1 MIDDRQDLSY
11 EQFVALLRS
20 ALHYLYDPVHL
31 RRSPLVDLLG
41 LAGEF
46 DRAAALQRTLV
57 AAVRDLKPPDD
68 EWPQSRA
75 WRIYDT
81 LSLHYVRQLGREAVA
96 NQLGISERQMRREQ
110 RLAIEALAQ
119 HLWRS
124 PQLGAAA
131 NTPSSTPAQTGA
143 ALSGAAGSS
152 HAEVRTDVGV
162 GSGGAGGLAR
172 EPAPTGEQAPS
183 RVTPPELR
191 IPLAEALENVRS
203 LASPLAQQMGV
214 ALDIYLAS
222 ALVALPVSPMAL
234 RTILL
239 TVLTIAIPRA
249 PHGAIAMSAARRAED
264 IAIAVTCRDPE
275 DRQGLL
281 TDHDLARLATAQEQA
296 AFYGARLEVT
306 DPSQEGLS
314 VTLLL
319 PAPEQ
324 SIVLVVDDNADWLE
338 LVQRYA
344 AGSRYQVVTS
354 QAPETAC
361 ATAGKVQPSLIILDV
376 MMHNVD
382 GWQVLSELRHDPTTA
397 HIPVVVC
404 TVLPL
409 EAMALAL
416 GANAFL
422 QKPVSQQQFL
432 QMVERQ
438 DILS

>member
-11 EQFVALLRS
+11 EQFVGLLRS

-68 EWPQSRA
+68 ESPQSRA

-124 PQLGAAA
+124 PQL
-131 NTPSSTPAQTGA
+131 
-143 ALSGAAGSS
+143 
-152 HAEVRTDVGV
+152 E
-162 GSGGAGGLAR
+162 GAGGKRQTVRGAGADS
-172 EPAPTGEQAPS
+172 EHEMPAGTNSSGEHPDGRAA
-183 RVTPPELR
+183 PPELR

-203 LASPLAQQMGV
+203 LALPLAQQMAVG
-214 ALDIYLAS
+214 LDIYLTAG
-222 ALVALPVSPMAL
+222 LVASPVSPMAL

-239 TVLTIAIPRA
+239 TVLTVAIPHA
-249 PHGAIAMSAARRAED
+249 PAGTIAMTAARRED
-264 IAIAVTCRDPE
+264 EIAIAVTCSGPHG
-275 DRQGLL
+275 QPGLL
-281 TDHDLARLATAQEQA
+281 TEKDLARLATAQEQA
-296 AFYGARLEVT
+296 AFYDARLEIA
-306 DPSQEGLS
+306 DPQLGGLS

-324 SIVLVVDDNADWLE
+324 SIVFVVDDNADWLE

-354 QAPETAC
+354 LAPEIAC
-361 ATAGKVQPSLIILDV
+361 AAAGKLQPSLIILDV
-376 MMHNVD
+376 MMHNID
-382 GWQVLSELRHDPTTA
+382 GWQVLSELRHEPTTS

-409 EAMALAL
+409 EEMALAL

-432 QMVERQ
+432 HMLDRQ
-438 DILS
+438 GIL

>member
-1 MIDDRQDLSY
+1 VIDDRQDLSY
-11 EQFVALLRS
+11 EQFVGLLRS

-31 RRSPLVDLLG
+31 RRSPLVGLLG

-68 EWPQSRA
+68 ESPQSRA

-124 PQLGAAA
+124 PQL
-131 NTPSSTPAQTGA
+131 
-143 ALSGAAGSS
+143 
-152 HAEVRTDVGV
+152 E
-162 GSGGAGGLAR
+162 GAGGKRHAVR
-172 EPAPTGEQAPS
+172 GAGADSEHEMPAGTNSSSEHPDGRAA
-183 RVTPPELR
+183 PPELR

-203 LASPLAQQMGV
+203 LALPLAQQMAVG
-214 ALDIYLAS
+214 LDIYLTAG
-222 ALVALPVSPMAL
+222 LVASPVSPMAL

-239 TVLTIAIPRA
+239 TVLTVAIPHA
-249 PHGAIAMSAARRAED
+249 PSGTIAMTAARRED
-264 IAIAVTCRDPE
+264 EIAIAVTCSGPHG
-275 DRQGLL
+275 QPGLL
-281 TDHDLARLATAQEQA
+281 TEKDLARLATAQEQA
-296 AFYGARLEVT
+296 AFYDARLEIA
-306 DPSQEGLS
+306 DPKLGGLS

-324 SIVLVVDDNADWLE
+324 SIVFVVDDNADWLE

-354 QAPETAC
+354 LAPETAC
-361 ATAGKVQPSLIILDV
+361 AAAGKLQPSLIILDV
-376 MMHNVD
+376 MMHNID
-382 GWQVLSELRHDPTTA
+382 GWQVLSELRHEPTTS

-409 EAMALAL
+409 EEMALAL

-432 QMVERQ
+432 HMLDRQ
-438 DILS
+438 GIL

>member
-11 EQFVALLRS
+11 EQFVGLLRS

-57 AAVRDLKPPDD
+57 AAIRDLKPPDD
-68 EWPQSRA
+68 ESPQSRA

-124 PQLGAAA
+124 PQLEGAAA
-131 NTPSSTPAQTGA
+131 KSQPLRRASTDFDGELPAGA
-143 ALSGAAGSS
+143 SFG
-152 HAEVRTDVGV
+152 
-162 GSGGAGGLAR
+162 
-172 EPAPTGEQAPS
+172 GEQPDGRAA
-183 RVTPPELR
+183 PPELR

-203 LASPLAQQMGV
+203 LALPLAQQMDVG
-214 ALDIYLAS
+214 LDIYLTAS
-222 ALVALPVSPMAL
+222 LVALPVSPMAL

-239 TVLTIAIPRA
+239 TVLTVVIPRA
-249 PHGAIAMSAARRAED
+249 RSGAIAMTAARRDDE
-264 IAIAVTCRDPE
+264 IAIAVTCNDSHGQ
-275 DRQGLL
+275 QGVL
-281 TDHDLARLATAQEQA
+281 TDTDLARLATAQEQA
-296 AFYGARLEVT
+296 AFYDARLELGT
-306 DPSQEGLS
+306 RGQGLS

-319 PAPEQ
+319 TAPEQ
-324 SIVLVVDDNADWLE
+324 AVVLVVDDNADWLE

-354 QAPETAC
+354 LMPETAC
-361 ATAGKVQPSLIILDV
+361 AAAGKLQPSLIILDV
-376 MMHNVD
+376 MMHNID
-382 GWQVLSELRHDPTTA
+382 GWQVLSDLRHDPATS

-409 EAMALAL
+409 EEMALAL

-432 QMVERQ
+432 HIVDRQ
-438 DILS
+438 GVL

>member
-11 EQFVALLRS
+11 EQFVGLLRS

-57 AAVRDLKPPDD
+57 AAIRDLKPPDD
-68 EWPQSRA
+68 ESPQSRA

-119 HLWRS
+119 HLWHS
-124 PQLGAAA
+124 PQLKE
-131 NTPSSTPAQTGA
+131 
-143 ALSGAAGSS
+143 AAGRSGVS
-152 HAEVRTDVGV
+152 RQADTDFGQGV
-162 GSGGAGGLAR
+162 PAGAH
-172 EPAPTGEQAPS
+172 PSGEQPDS
-183 RVTPPELR
+183 RAAPPELR
-191 IPLAEALENVRS
+191 IPLAEALENVRG
-203 LASPLAQQMGV
+203 LALPLAQQMDVG
-214 ALDIYLAS
+214 LDIYLTAN
-222 ALVALPVSPMAL
+222 LVALPVSPMAL

-239 TVLTIAIPRA
+239 TVLTVAIPRA
-249 PHGAIAMSAARRAED
+249 RSCAIAMRADRRED
-264 IAIAVTCRDPE
+264 EIAIAVTCSGTQSE
-275 DRQGLL
+275 QGLL
-281 TDHDLARLATAQEQA
+281 TDNDLLRLATAQEQA
-296 AFYGARLEVT
+296 AFYDARLEIA
-306 DPSQEGLS
+306 DPRKGGLS
-314 VTLLL
+314 VTLFL

-344 AGSRYQVVTS
+344 AGSRYQVVPNL
-354 QAPETAC
+354 APETAC
-361 ATAGKVQPSLIILDV
+361 AAAGKLQPSLIVLDV
-376 MMHNVD
+376 MMHNID
-382 GWQVLSELRHDPTTA
+382 GWQVLSELRHDPATS

-409 EAMALAL
+409 EEMALAL

-432 QMVERQ
+432 HMLDRLGV
-438 DILS
+438 L

>member
-11 EQFVALLRS
+11 EQFVGLLRS

-31 RRSPLVDLLG
+31 RRSPLVGLLG

-68 EWPQSRA
+68 ESPQSRA

-124 PQLGAAA
+124 PQL
-131 NTPSSTPAQTGA
+131 
-143 ALSGAAGSS
+143 
-152 HAEVRTDVGV
+152 E
-162 GSGGAGGLAR
+162 GAGGKRHAVR
-172 EPAPTGEQAPS
+172 GAGADSEHEMPAGTNSSGEHPDGRAA
-183 RVTPPELR
+183 PPELR

-203 LASPLAQQMGV
+203 LALPLAQQMAVG
-214 ALDIYLAS
+214 LDIYLTAG
-222 ALVALPVSPMAL
+222 LVASPVSPMAL

-239 TVLTIAIPRA
+239 TVLTVAIPHA
-249 PHGAIAMSAARRAED
+249 PSGTIAMTAARRED
-264 IAIAVTCRDPE
+264 EIAIAVTCSGPHG
-275 DRQGLL
+275 QPGLL
-281 TDHDLARLATAQEQA
+281 TEKDLARLATAQEQA
-296 AFYGARLEVT
+296 AFYDARLEIA
-306 DPSQEGLS
+306 DPQLGGLS

-324 SIVLVVDDNADWLE
+324 SIVFVVDDNADWLE

-354 QAPETAC
+354 LAPETAC
-361 ATAGKVQPSLIILDV
+361 AAAGKLQPSLIILDV
-376 MMHNVD
+376 MMYNID
-382 GWQVLSELRHDPTTA
+382 GWQVLSELRHEPATS

-409 EAMALAL
+409 EEMALAL

-432 QMVERQ
+432 HMLDRQ
-438 DILS
+438 GIL

>member
-11 EQFVALLRS
+11 EQFVGLLRS

-57 AAVRDLKPPDD
+57 AAIRDLKPPDD
-68 EWPQSRA
+68 ESPQSRA

-124 PQLGAAA
+124 PQLE
-131 NTPSSTPAQTGA
+131 S
-143 ALSGAAGSS
+143 AAGKSQS
-152 HAEVRTDVGV
+152 LRRTSTNFDRELPA
-162 GSGGAGGLAR
+162 GASFG
-172 EPAPTGEQAPS
+172 GEQPDERAA
-183 RVTPPELR
+183 PPELR

-203 LASPLAQQMGV
+203 LALPLAQQTDVG
-214 ALDIYLAS
+214 LDIYLTAS
-222 ALVALPVSPMAL
+222 LVSMPVSPMAL

-239 TVLTIAIPRA
+239 TVLTVVIPRA
-249 PHGAIAMSAARRAED
+249 RSGTVAMTAARRDDE
-264 IAIAVTCRDPE
+264 IAIVVTYNDSHGQ
-275 DRQGLL
+275 QGVL
-281 TDHDLARLATAQEQA
+281 TDADLARLATTQEQA
-296 AFYGARLEVT
+296 AFYDARLEIG
-306 DPSQEGLS
+306 DQGQGLS

-324 SIVLVVDDNADWLE
+324 AIVFVVDDNADWLE

-354 QAPETAC
+354 LMPETAC
-361 ATAGKVQPSLIILDV
+361 AAAGKLQPSLIILDV
-376 MMHNVD
+376 MMHNID
-382 GWQVLSELRHDPTTA
+382 GWQVLSDLRHDPATS

-409 EAMALAL
+409 EEMALAL

-432 QMVERQ
+432 HIVDQQSV
-438 DILS
+438 L

>member
-11 EQFVALLRS
+11 EQFVGLIRS

-57 AAVRDLKPPDD
+57 AAIRDLKPPDD
-68 EWPQSRA
+68 ESPQSRA

-119 HLWRS
+119 HLWHS
-124 PQLGAAA
+124 PQLE
-131 NTPSSTPAQTGA
+131 
-143 ALSGAAGSS
+143 GAAGKS
-152 HAEVRTDVGV
+152 HSARRADRNFDQELP
-162 GSGGAGGLAR
+162 SGANIG
-172 EPAPTGEQAPS
+172 GEQPDGRSAL
-183 RVTPPELR
+183 PELR
-191 IPLAEALENVRS
+191 IPLAEALENVRG
-203 LASPLAQQMGV
+203 LALPLAQQMDVG
-214 ALDIYLAS
+214 LDIYLTAG
-222 ALVALPVSPMAL
+222 LVALPVSPMAL

-239 TVLTIAIPRA
+239 TVLTVVIPRVRS
-249 PHGAIAMSAARRAED
+249 GAIAMTAARRDDE
-264 IAIAVTCRDPE
+264 IAIAVTCSDAHGQ
-275 DRQGLL
+275 QGLL
-281 TDHDLARLATAQEQA
+281 TDNDLARLATAQEQA
-296 AFYGARLEVT
+296 AFYDARLEIG
-306 DPSQEGLS
+306 DPRQGSLS
-314 VTLLL
+314 ATLLL
-319 PAPEQ
+319 PAPEE
-324 SIVLVVDDNADWLE
+324 SIVFVVDDNADWLE

-344 AGSRYQVVTS
+344 AGSRYQVMTCL
-354 QAPETAC
+354 APETAC
-361 ATAGKVQPSLIILDV
+361 AAAGKMQPSLIILDV
-376 MMHNVD
+376 MMHNID
-382 GWQVLSELRHDPTTA
+382 GWQVLSELRHDPATS

-409 EAMALAL
+409 EEMALAL

-432 QMVERQ
+432 HVIERQ
-438 DILS
+438 GVL

>member
-57 AAVRDLKPPDD
+57 AAIRDLKPPDD
-68 EWPQSRA
+68 ESPQSRA

-124 PQLGAAA
+124 PQLGAA
-131 NTPSSTPAQTGA
+131 
-143 ALSGAAGSS
+143 SGAAAADRPGAPGSS
-152 HAEVRTDVGV
+152 HAAAPAADLT
-162 GSGGAGGLAR
+162 GGLPRGPDA
-172 EPAPTGEQAPS
+172 TGEQAAG
-183 RVTPPELR
+183 RATPPELR
-191 IPLAEALENVRS
+191 IPLAEALENVRG
-203 LASPLAQQMGV
+203 LASPLAQQLGV
-214 ALDIYLAS
+214 ALDIYLTAG
-222 ALVALPVSPMAL
+222 LVALPVSPMAL

-249 PHGAIAMSAARRAED
+249 LNGAIAMTAARRAEE
-264 IAIAVTCRDPE
+264 IAIAVTSRDPQGP
-275 DRQGLL
+275 QGLL
-281 TDHDLARLATAQEQA
+281 TDKDLARLATAQEQA
-296 AFYGARLEVT
+296 AFYGARLEIT
-306 DPSQEGLS
+306 DPRQGGLS

-324 SIVLVVDDNADWLE
+324 SIVLVVDDNADWLD

-354 QAPETAC
+354 HTPETAC
-361 ATAGKVQPSLIILDV
+361 ALAGKVQPSLIILDV

-382 GWQVLSELRHDPTTA
+382 GWQVLSELRHDPTTS

-409 EAMALAL
+409 EEMALAL

-432 QMVERQ
+432 QALARQ
-438 DILS
+438 DILE

>member
-11 EQFVALLRS
+11 EQFVGLLRS

-57 AAVRDLKPPDD
+57 AAIRDLKPPDD
-68 EWPQSRA
+68 ESPQSRT

-81 LSLHYVRQLGREAVA
+81 LSLHYVRQLGRDAVA

-119 HLWRS
+119 HLWHS
-124 PQLGAAA
+124 HQLE
-131 NTPSSTPAQTGA
+131 ST
-143 ALSGAAGSS
+143 AGKS
-152 HAEVRTDVGV
+152 HSLR
-162 GSGGAGGLAR
+162 GAGTDFDQEL
-172 EPAPTGEQAPS
+172 PAGATLGGEQPDGRAA
-183 RVTPPELR
+183 PPELR
-191 IPLAEALENVRS
+191 IPLAEALENVRG
-203 LASPLAQQMGV
+203 LALPLAQQMDVG
-214 ALDIYLAS
+214 LDIYLTAS
-222 ALVALPVSPMAL
+222 LVALPVSPMAL

-239 TVLTIAIPRA
+239 TVLTVVIPRA
-249 PHGAIAMSAARRAED
+249 RSGAIAMTAARRED
-264 IAIAVTCRDPE
+264 EIAIAVTCSDSHGQ
-275 DRQGLL
+275 QGRL
-281 TDHDLARLATAQEQA
+281 TDKDLAHLETAQEQA
-296 AFYGARLEVT
+296 AFYDARLEIG
-306 DPSQEGLS
+306 DPGQGGLS
-314 VTLLL
+314 ATLLL

-324 SIVLVVDDNADWLE
+324 SIVFVVDDNADWLE

-354 QAPETAC
+354 LAPETAC
-361 ATAGKVQPSLIILDV
+361 AAAGKLQPSLIILDV
-376 MMHNVD
+376 MMHNID
-382 GWQVLSELRHDPTTA
+382 GWQVLSELRHDPATS

-409 EAMALAL
+409 EEMALAL

-432 QMVERQ
+432 HVIERQ
-438 DILS
+438 GVL

>member
-1 MIDDRQDLSY
+1 VIDDRQDLSY
-11 EQFVALLRS
+11 EQFVGLLRS

-68 EWPQSRA
+68 ESPQSRA

-124 PQLGAAA
+124 PQL
-131 NTPSSTPAQTGA
+131 
-143 ALSGAAGSS
+143 
-152 HAEVRTDVGV
+152 E
-162 GSGGAGGLAR
+162 GAGGKRHAVR
-172 EPAPTGEQAPS
+172 GAGADSEHEMPAGTNSSSEHPDGRAA
-183 RVTPPELR
+183 PPELR

-203 LASPLAQQMGV
+203 LALPLAQQMAVG
-214 ALDIYLAS
+214 LDIYLTAG
-222 ALVALPVSPMAL
+222 LVASPVSPMAL

-239 TVLTIAIPRA
+239 TVLTVAIPRA
-249 PHGAIAMSAARRAED
+249 PAGTIAMTAARRED
-264 IAIAVTCRDPE
+264 EIAIAVTCSGPHG
-275 DRQGLL
+275 QPGLL
-281 TDHDLARLATAQEQA
+281 TEKDLARLATAQEQA
-296 AFYGARLEVT
+296 AFYDARLEIA
-306 DPSQEGLS
+306 DPQLGGLS

-324 SIVLVVDDNADWLE
+324 SIVFVVDDNADWLE

-354 QAPETAC
+354 LAPETAC
-361 ATAGKVQPSLIILDV
+361 AAAGKLQPSLIILDV
-376 MMHNVD
+376 MMHNID
-382 GWQVLSELRHDPTTA
+382 GWQVLSELRHEPTTS

-409 EAMALAL
+409 EEMALAL

-432 QMVERQ
+432 HMLDRQ
-438 DILS
+438 GIL